1 MTSYDNSEDLDDVSQ
16 MRRNF
21 KEAFEG
27 DTTQNSLQPGERIAL
42 LEAQIKELR
51 AKYRKEEAT
60 RR

>member
-1 MTSYDNSEDLDDVSQ
+1 MASYDNSEDLDDVSQ

-42 LEAQIKELR
+42 LEA
-51 AKYRKEEAT
+51 
-60 RR
+60 